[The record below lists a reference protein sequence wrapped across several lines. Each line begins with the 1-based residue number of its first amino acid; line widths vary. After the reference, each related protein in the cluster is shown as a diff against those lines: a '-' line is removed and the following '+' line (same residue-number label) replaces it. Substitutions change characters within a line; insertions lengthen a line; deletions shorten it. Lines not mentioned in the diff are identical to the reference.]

1 MNADKKINVNDP
13 EHDDEVL
20 AELRQIREEFA
31 SRFNYDFDAIGHYL
45 REQERRHPPGRVVS
59 VPVRDGA
66 HTVLEA
72 LPQCEEV
79 SGCQAQHAAS
89 Q

>member
-1 MNADKKINVNDP
+1 MNADNKMNVNSP

-31 SRFNYDFDAIGHYL
+31 ARFNYDFDAIGRYL

-66 HTVLEA
+66 QIGLEA
-72 LPQCEEV
+72 LPQLEEV
-79 SGCQAQHAAS
+79 TGCQPQHRAT
-89 Q
+89 

>member
-20 AELRQIREEFA
+20 AELRQSREEFA
-31 SRFNYDFDAIGHYL
+31 ARFNYDFNAIGRYL

-59 VPVRDGA
+59 VPVHDGA
-66 HTVLEA
+66 HSVVEP
-72 LPQCEEV
+72 LPQLEEV
-79 SGCQAQHAAS
+79 TECQTQHRAR
-89 Q
+89 